1 MQKVAIVTGAAQ
13 GLGRAI
19 ALKLASDGIDVAV
32 NDLPSQRQQ
41 LDDLVS
47 EINGL
52 GRRSIV
58 TVADVSKEVEV
69 QAMVKDTVDKLGGLD
84 IMVANAGTLQLHSVL
99 EVPEEAFDR
108 TMAVNCKGTLY
119 CYRAAATQ
127 MIKQGRG
134 GRIIGASSTL
144 GVSELENSAMPL
156 HVSYVTSK
164 FAVRAI
170 TQTAA
175 LEWGQYNITVNAYAP
190 GIFDTP
196 MLATNASNIDGLI
209 DSVLAQA
216 PIKRAG
222 NPTEL
227 AALVS
232 FLASDGASY
241 ITGQTLMVNG
251 GILTS

>member
-13 GLGRAI
+13 GLE
-19 ALKLASDGIDVAV
+19 LASDGIDVAV

-58 TVADVSKEVEV
+58 NIADVSKEAEV
-69 QAMVKDTVDKLGGLD
+69 QTMVKDTVEKLGGLD

-108 TMAVNCKGTLY
+108 IMAVNCKGTLY

-134 GRIIGASSTL
+134 GRIIGASSTM
-144 GVSELENSAMPL
+144 GISAMPL

-175 LEWGQYNITVNAYAP
+175 LEWGRYNITVNAYAP

-209 DSVLAQA
+209 DSKTIEVLAQT
-216 PIKRAG
+216 PVKRVG
-222 NPTEL
+222 NPAEL

-241 ITGQTLMVNG
+241 ITGQTLMANG
-251 GILTS
+251 GLLTS